1 MKGVVT
7 QELSLLEF
15 VQQLAP
21 ESSKNTLRSW
31 IAAGRVLVSGE
42 RVEKGNAR
50 VFPGQEV
57 IIGSKPLFIS
67 NDIRIVYE
75 DKEIVVLE
83 KPAGL
88 LTVETDFEKETT
100 VHAILKR
107 RLKGRQ
113 VFPVHRLDRETS
125 GIMLFAYTESAR
137 DTLKD
142 QFEQRL
148 IDKTYMAVV
157 EGNLTPLRGTWESY
171 LEEDEFYR
179 VSSTIHSGRGKLAIT
194 HYEVVKSNR
203 RYSLLSLR
211 LETGRKNQLR
221 VHCADAG
228 YPIAGD
234 SKYGAGTDPAD
245 RLCLH
250 AHRIGFAHPRTG
262 KAFVFESPAPASFTK
277 LFSLSVK
284 S

>member
-1 MKGVVT
+1 MKGIVT
-7 QELSLLEF
+7 VELSLLEF
-15 VQQLAP
+15 IQQLAP
-21 ESSKNTLRSW
+21 DSSKSTLRSW
-31 IAAGRVLVSGE
+31 LAAGRVLVSGE
-42 RVEKGNAR
+42 RIERGNTR

-57 IIGSKPLFIS
+57 IIGSKPVFIR
-67 NDIRIVYE
+67 NAIRIVYE
-75 DKEIVVLE
+75 DKEVVVLE

-88 LTVETDFEKETT
+88 LSVETDFEKELT
-100 VHAILKR
+100 VHAILKQ

-125 GIMLFAYTESAR
+125 GIMLFAYTEFSR
-137 DTLKD
+137 DALKD

-157 EGNLTPLRGTWESY
+157 EGSLTPPQGTWQSY
-171 LEEDEFYR
+171 LEEDSFYR
-179 VSSTIHSGRGKLAIT
+179 VSSTIDAERGKLAIT
-194 HYEVVKSNR
+194 HYNVIKSNR
-203 RYSLLSLR
+203 RYSLLNLK

-250 AHRIGFAHPRTG
+250 AHRIVFGHPRTG
-262 KAFVFESPAPASFTK
+262 KSFIFESPAPLSFTK
-277 LFSLSVK
+277 LFSAK

>member
-15 VQQLAP
+15 IQQLAP

-57 IIGSKPLFIS
+57 IIGSKPIFIR

-88 LTVETDFEKETT
+88 LSVETDFEKETT
-100 VHAILKR
+100 VHAILKKR
-107 RLKGRQ
+107 FKGRQ

-137 DTLKD
+137 DALKD

-157 EGNLTPLRGTWESY
+157 EGTLTPAQGTWESY

-179 VSSTIHSGRGKLAIT
+179 VSSTIHSERGKLAIT
-194 HYEVVKSNR
+194 HYKVVKSNR
-203 RYSLLSLR
+203 RYSLLSLT

-250 AHRIGFAHPRTG
+250 AHRIAFAHPRTG
-262 KAFVFESPAPASFTK
+262 KAFVFESPAPLSFTK
-277 LFSLSVK
+277 LFCT
-284 S
+284 

>member
-1 MKGVVT
+1 MKGVVA
-7 QELSLLEF
+7 QKLSLLEF
-15 VQQLAP
+15 IEQLAP

-31 IAAGRVLVSGE
+31 IAAGRVRVCGE
-42 RVEKGNAR
+42 RVEKANAR
-50 VFPGQEV
+50 VLPGQEV
-57 IIGSKPLFIS
+57 IIGSKPIFIG
-67 NDIRIVYE
+67 NAIRIVYE
-75 DKEIVVLE
+75 DREIVVLE

-88 LTVETDFEKETT
+88 LSVETDFEKETT

-137 DTLKD
+137 DALKD
-142 QFEQRL
+142 QFEERL
-148 IDKTYMAVV
+148 IDKTYRAVV
-157 EGNLTPLRGTWESY
+157 EGALTPALGIWESY

-179 VSSTIHSGRGKLAIT
+179 VSSTIHPERGKLAVT
-194 HYEVVKSNR
+194 RYEVVKSNP
-203 RYSLLSLR
+203 RYSLLSLK

-250 AHRIGFAHPRTG
+250 AHRIVFAHPQTG
-262 KAFVFESPAPASFTK
+262 KSLVFESPIPVSFTK